1 VSASGPDIERSEAFE
16 ELLEERNRL
25 WEELQRRRSMEEE
38 AAYWRQRAEDLEG
51 SRWWRA
57 GFPLRVAKRL
67 RSDPVGTLEG
77 IAHDLRLRR
86 RES

>member
-1 VSASGPDIERSEAFE
+1 LEAYE

-38 AAYWRQRAEDLEG
+38 AAYWRQRAEDIEG

-57 GFPLRVAKRL
+57 GKPLRVAKRL
-67 RSDPVGTLEG
+67 RADPVGTLES

-86 RES
+86 RER